1 MKVKARLIT
10 WDNAK
15 LIRQSKQR
23 VKLVDGRCLT
33 TKIDGID
40 IKLFLPLHESSL
52 WKLPFYYEINQ
63 AIPLTGEP
71 KIEYPKR
78 YLVVSVS

>member
-1 MKVKARLIT
+1 MKVKAKLVT

-15 LIRQSKQR
+15 LIRQTKQR
-23 VKLVDGRCLT
+23 VKLVDGRYLT
-33 TKIDGID
+33 TKIDKID
-40 IKLFLPLHESSL
+40 IKLFLPLFESSL
-52 WKLPFYYEINQ
+52 WKLPLYYEVSSP
-63 AIPLTGEP
+63 IPLTGNP

>member
-1 MKVKARLIT
+1 MKVKAKLIT

-15 LIRQSKQR
+15 LIRQTKQR
-23 VKLVDGRCLT
+23 VTIVGGRYLT
-33 TKIDGID
+33 TKIDKID
-40 IKLFLPLHESSL
+40 IKLFLPLYESSL
-52 WKLPFYYEINQ
+52 WKLPLYYEINQ